1 MAWGGALHE
10 VLQLKGAASLKGAP
24 NPLEA
29 LAPHRDG
36 RSVPAKALKLS
47 QRLPRQPGDLAEGK
61 APTVQGTP
69 LPTRFRAPGLIQG
82 KQGNEDHSLP
92 SLPPSI
98 SCSSTN
104 GYAGSCPPTQKPKA
118 PSHTAQVCAT
128 ARHAQLW
135 LWRLEA
141 QQREPSTHSRQSFLL
156 SQPLHGSQPLCR
168 DAVP

>member
-29 LAPHRDG
+29 PTPHHDG
-36 RSVPAKALKLS
+36 HSVPAKALKPS
-47 QRLPRQPGDLAEGK
+47 QCLLRQPGDLAEGE

-69 LPTRFRAPGLIQG
+69 LPTRFWAPGLTLG

-104 GYAGSCPPTQKPKA
+104 RYADS
-118 PSHTAQVCAT
+118 
-128 ARHAQLW
+128 
-135 LWRLEA
+135 
-141 QQREPSTHSRQSFLL
+141 
-156 SQPLHGSQPLCR
+156 
-168 DAVP
+168 